1 MKKKINKPLRE
12 IIGKVQKEKIDEG
25 GYGSVYKFDY
35 NGKIYASKE
44 ISLVKLTLKE
54 LNEYEKEAQFL
65 SKFNNEYIVKYYDSF
80 TKDNKFYIIMEYAGN
95 RTLKKFIDEKN
106 SNSELIEPETINSII
121 KQICLGLKEIH
132 NANITHRDLKPAN
145 IFIDENLRIK
155 IGDFGA
161 STNSKYFTTQIGTQQ
176 YVAPELQV
184 EKKIGD
190 KFSNK
195 VDIYSLG
202 CIFYELFTLSNYHTD
217 NLYKKIKEIDTK
229 FYDKKWQKLIN
240 LMLSLNPDERPNIEE
255 IFNYLD

>member
-1 MKKKINKPLRE
+1 
-12 IIGKVQKEKIDEG
+12 
-25 GYGSVYKFDY
+25 
-35 NGKIYASKE
+35 
-44 ISLVKLTLKE
+44 
-54 LNEYEKEAQFL
+54 
-65 SKFNNEYIVKYYDSF
+65 
-80 TKDNKFYIIMEYAGN
+80 MEYAGN

-132 NANITHRDLKPAN
+132 DAGITHRDLKPAN

-155 IGDFGA
+155 IGDFGV
-161 STNSKYFTTQIGTQQ
+161 STSSNYFTTQIGTQE
-176 YVAPELQV
+176 YMAPELQV
-184 EKKIGD
+184 KKKSGD

-202 CIFYELFTLSNYHTD
+202 CIFYELFTLSNYYRD
-217 NLYKKIKEIDTK
+217 KIYNSIKEINTN

-240 LMLSLNPDERPNIEE
+240 LMLSLNPDERPNIDK